1 MVTTTQPG
9 VQAGATSYP
18 NRERRRRLIKYFWT
32 YVGLAP
38 FLIIAAFPAYWMFIT
53 TFKQDED
60 LYRPNNNPL
69 WFNLPMTFQHVS
81 YLFTST
87 DFVRWGLNSLV
98 ISVFVVAITLALTI
112 PSSYALTRLH
122 LPGSQ
127 FLSIAM
133 FVSYLVS
140 PIILFLPLSRV
151 IAILQLQ
158 DTIWALVVTYPS
170 FTVPFCGWLL
180 MGFFKTVPTEI
191 EDAAMIDGC
200 GRIRSL
206 VSVVLPVTMAG
217 VFTIVI
223 FAFTLVMQEFIYA
236 LAFISDDI
244 AKPLP
249 IAVVTVL
256 IRGDV
261 YFWGSLMAAALIGG
275 LPIAILYSL
284 FLDQFVSGITS
295 AAVK

>member
-1 MVTTTQPG
+1 MVTVAQTQTG
-9 VQAGATSYP
+9 AQAKRFAD
-18 NRERRRRLIKYFWT
+18 RERRHRLIKYFWT

-38 FLIIAAFPAYWMFIT
+38 FIIIAGFPAYWMLIT
-53 TFKQDED
+53 ALKQDED
-60 LYRPNNNPL
+60 LYRVNNDPF
-69 WFNLPMTFQHVS
+69 WFNLAPTFQHIS

-87 DFVRWGLNSLV
+87 DFVQWSWNSLV
-98 ISVFVVAITLALTI
+98 ISVFVVAMTLALTV
-112 PSSYALTRLH
+112 PAAYALTRMR

-127 FLSIAM
+127 FMSIAM

-151 IAILQLQ
+151 VSLLHLQ
-158 DTIWALVVTYPS
+158 DKIWSLIVTYPS

-200 GRIRSL
+200 GRLRSL
-206 VSVVLPVTMAG
+206 LYVVLPVTMAG

-236 LAFISDDI
+236 LAFISDNS